1 MTKQDLE
8 IERQRRLRAGQRVVI
23 KLGTSVVTGADGKV
37 CIERIEPLLR
47 SIPALKDAGRQVVLV
62 SSGAVGLGAG
72 RLDLHQ
78 SRLKD
83 VVVRQAC
90 AAVGQSLL
98 MHAYEQLF
106 RARDVKI
113 AQVLLTEDDFTDF
126 RRYTNLHRT
135 MEKLLKLGVLPIINE
150 NDTVST
156 AELEYEQSSVVS
168 GHERIFG
175 DNDRLAALVMSKLEA
190 DALVLLTDVDGLLLR
205 KPKAGNVTQT
215 VVLRDDSELS
225 TTRAKRSNGANDEAV
240 PIPLVEEITD
250 ELKAIAEGPSTGG
263 RGGMLTKL
271 EAAQIAM
278 QAGGVSVIA
287 NGTKPKILDRIF
299 AGEQIGTTFMSSSRM
314 AAKRR
319 WITFAAGVRGRVIVN
334 EGAREAIMGGKA
346 SLLASGVMRVEQQFA
361 RQDVVSIA
369 DCDGREFARG
379 IINCASEEAAR
390 LIERKFAR
398 RLGERG
404 PVLVTRDNLVLSE
417 RR

>member
-1 MTKQDLE
+1 MRKQDLE
-8 IERQRRLRAGQRVVI
+8 IERQRRLRAAQRVVI
-23 KLGTSVVTGADGKV
+23 KLGTSVVTGEGGEV
-37 CIERIEPLLR
+37 CGERIEALVR
-47 SIPALKDAGRQVVLV
+47 SIAVLNQANRQVVLV

-72 RLDLHQ
+72 RLGLHK

-98 MHAYEQLF
+98 MHIYEKLF
-106 RARDVKI
+106 RVHDLKI

-126 RRYTNLHRT
+126 RRYTNLRRT

-156 AELEYEQSSVVS
+156 AELEYDQSAAA
-168 GHERIFG
+168 GGQERVFG

-190 DALVLLTDVDGLLLR
+190 DVLILLTNVDGLFLH
-205 KPKAGNVTQT
+205 KPRG
-215 VVLRDDSELS
+215 
-225 TTRAKRSNGANDEAV
+225 SNGDEQEALPV
-240 PIPLVEEITD
+240 SLVEEITD
-250 ELKAIAEGPSTGG
+250 ELKAVAEGPSAGG
-263 RGGMLTKL
+263 RGGMSTKL

-278 QAGGVSVIA
+278 QAGGVCVIA
-287 NGTKPKILDRIF
+287 NGKTPEILDRII

-314 AAKRR
+314 AGKRR
-319 WITFAAGVRGRVIVN
+319 WITYAAGVRGRVIVN

-346 SLLASGVMRVEQQFA
+346 SLLASGVVRVEQQFA
-361 RQDVVSIA
+361 PQDVVSIA

-390 LIERKFAR
+390 LIERTSPQQ
-398 RLGERG
+398 LGERG
-404 PVLVTRDNLVLSE
+404 RVLVTRDNMVLSE
-417 RR
+417 QR

>member
-1 MTKQDLE
+1 MASQDPDT
-8 IERQRRLRAGQRVVI
+8 ERQRRLRAAQRVVI
-23 KLGTSVVTGADGKV
+23 KLGTSVVTGAGGELWA
-37 CIERIEPLLR
+37 ERIQPLVR
-47 SIPALKDAGRQVVLV
+47 SMAALITEGRQVVLV

-72 RLDLHQ
+72 RLELHP

-106 RARDVKI
+106 RLHDVKI

-126 RRYTNLHRT
+126 RRYTNLRRT

-156 AELEYEQSSVVS
+156 AELEYDQSLAAS
-168 GHERIFG
+168 GQERVFG

-190 DALVLLTDVDGLLLR
+190 DALILLTNVDGLFLHQ
-205 KPKAGNVTQT
+205 PKATNVKQT
-215 VVLRDDSELS
+215 VSLQEGAGLS
-225 TTRAKRSNGANDEAV
+225 NSITKRSDGEDEQAV
-240 PIPLVEEITD
+240 PIPVVEVITD
-250 ELKAIAEGPSTGG
+250 ELKAIAKGPSAGG

-278 QAGGVSVIA
+278 QAGGVCIIA
-287 NGTKPKILDRIF
+287 NGKTPEILDRIV
-299 AGEQIGTTFMSSSRM
+299 AGEQIGTMFMSTSRM
-314 AAKRR
+314 AGKRR
-319 WITFAAGVRGRVIVN
+319 WITYAAGVRGRVIVN

-361 RQDVVSIA
+361 PQDVVSIA
-369 DCDGREFARG
+369 DCDGHEFARG

-390 LIERKFAR
+390 LIEATSTHQ
-398 RLGERG
+398 LGERG
-404 PVLVTRDNLVLSE
+404 RVLVTRDNLVLSE
-417 RR
+417 QR